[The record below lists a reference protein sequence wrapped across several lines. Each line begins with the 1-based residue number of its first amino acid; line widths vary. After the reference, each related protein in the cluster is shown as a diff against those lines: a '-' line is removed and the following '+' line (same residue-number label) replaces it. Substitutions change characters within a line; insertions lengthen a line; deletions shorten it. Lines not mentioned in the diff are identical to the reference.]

1 MYINTVECATL
12 TWSNEFGPTTVGQ
25 VLAVDVEKVRGG
37 VPWAHL
43 LQGEKDPQRA
53 AVTDAFMQYRKLCAH
68 EVLRAESFLPP
79 KKGTV
84 CLFASRACF
93 FL

>member
-1 MYINTVECATL
+1 
-12 TWSNEFGPTTVGQ
+12 
-25 VLAVDVEKVRGG
+25 
-37 VPWAHL
+37 L
-43 LQGEKDPQRA
+43 LQVGIIMYLPEGLAPSTHAQRA

-68 EVLRAESFLPP
+68 QVLRAESFLPP